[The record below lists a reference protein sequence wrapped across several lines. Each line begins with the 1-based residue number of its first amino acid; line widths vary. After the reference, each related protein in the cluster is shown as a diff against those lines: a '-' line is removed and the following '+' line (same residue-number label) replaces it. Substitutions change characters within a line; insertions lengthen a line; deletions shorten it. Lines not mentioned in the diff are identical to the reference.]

1 MQSLPLRL
9 LSKKLKKKRLH
20 RHGMWRKS
28 NMYEASARVPL
39 QISWPAQPSLVEP
52 GRRCAGV
59 TSTVDLIATL
69 LELCNIDGEGLPPLD
84 GHSLAPLMLPDAPAD
99 PTAAGWKDEA
109 LW

>member
-1 MQSLPLRL
+1 
-9 LSKKLKKKRLH
+9 
-20 RHGMWRKS
+20 
-28 NMYEASARVPL
+28 
-39 QISWPAQPSLVEP
+39 
-52 GRRCAGV
+52 V